1 MEDGAVAG
9 IVVAATRGSRA
20 AQGTHTIR
28 TSRVVLATGGVGGLF
43 RHTTNPTG
51 SRGQGLA
58 LAARAGAELRDLEM
72 VQFHPTALDV
82 GVDPMPLVSEAVRGA
97 GAHLVDAGGQRLLD
111 DDLAPRD
118 VVARA
123 VFAEILRGRQIF
135 LDARE
140 TLRAVSAEQ
149 FPTVVAAC
157 RTAGLDPA
165 RHPLPIQPAAHY
177 LMGGVSVDGRGRST
191 VAGLWAVGEV
201 ASTGLH
207 GVNRLASNS
216 LLEAAVCA
224 RWVAE
229 DLADHE
235 TGAGTHSSGRAGGG
249 RSAPRLPSSAT
260 LPPDGADGL
269 RSLMSTSVGVVRD
282 GATLTRA
289 VERLAAT
296 AERAGLDD
304 TDDATLVA
312 LLLATSALHRQESR
326 GAHTRAD
333 FPEVAEPRHVTLTVQ
348 DVLGDLLATPVR
360 RSAS

>member
-1 MEDGAVAG
+1 
-9 IVVAATRGSRA
+9 
-20 AQGTHTIR
+20 
-28 TSRVVLATGGVGGLF
+28 
-43 RHTTNPTG
+43 
-51 SRGQGLA
+51 
-58 LAARAGAELRDLEM
+58 
-72 VQFHPTALDV
+72 
-82 GVDPMPLVSEAVRGA
+82 
-97 GAHLVDAGGQRLLD
+97 
-111 DDLAPRD
+111 
-118 VVARA
+118 

-140 TLRAVSAEQ
+140 TLRAESAEH
-149 FPTVVAAC
+149 FPTLVAAC

-165 RHPLPIQPAAHY
+165 RHPIPIQPAAHY
-177 LMGGVSVDGRGRST
+177 LMGGVSVDGCGRST

-207 GVNRLASNS
+207 GANRLASNS

-235 TGAGTHSSGRAGGG
+235 TGAGTQPSGRAGGG
-249 RSAPRLPSSAT
+249 RSAYRGAPRLLSWAT

-282 GATLTRA
+282 GATLTQA
-289 VERLAAT
+289 VERLVAT